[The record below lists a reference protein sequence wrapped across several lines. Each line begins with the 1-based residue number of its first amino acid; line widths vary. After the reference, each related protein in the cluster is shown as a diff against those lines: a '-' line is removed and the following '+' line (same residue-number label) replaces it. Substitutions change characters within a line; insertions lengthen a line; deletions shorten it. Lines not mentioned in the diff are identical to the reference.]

1 MTYRVVV
8 TARARADAIQ
18 TFAHLAERSPDV
30 AERWYLALQGAI
42 ADLAT
47 MPTRH
52 PVAEE
57 ESELLGLTLREALVG
72 KRRAAH
78 RLLFSIQ
85 DDVVTLHYVR
95 HALRGPIEP

>member
-8 TARARADAIQ
+8 TARARADALEAF
-18 TFAHLAERSPDV
+18 TWLAERSPDA
-30 AERWYLALQGAI
+30 AERWFLALQEAI
-42 ADLAT
+42 EGLST
-47 MPTRH
+47 TPERH

-57 ESELLGLTLREALVG
+57 ESELLGVAIRQMLYG
-72 KRRAAH
+72 KRRNVY

-95 HALRGPIEP
+95 HTSRGPIEP

>member
-8 TARARADAIQ
+8 TARARADALEA
-18 TFAHLAERSPDV
+18 FLWLAERSPDA
-30 AERWYLALQGAI
+30 AERWHLALQEVIEG
-42 ADLAT
+42 LST
-47 MPTRH
+47 MPERW

-57 ESELLGLTLREALVG
+57 ETELLGVTLRQMLYG
-72 KRRAAH
+72 RRRGTY

-95 HALRGPIEP
+95 HASRGPIEP